1 MTDGLKN
8 VRIRARNVTRVH
20 GHRCLDD
27 DASLVSLAPGK
38 RRCRVLDAPCR
49 APVSIQP
56 AHVWQWPLSKKIVA
70 TVCPLDFDTNSMQC
84 DCINCDGINPVL
96 GKNLEHLRLTR

>member
-38 RRCRVLDAPCR
+38 RRCRVLDAPGR
-49 APVSIQP
+49 QSPY
-56 AHVWQWPLSKKIVA
+56 
-70 TVCPLDFDTNSMQC
+70 
-84 DCINCDGINPVL
+84 
-96 GKNLEHLRLTR
+96 NLRMSGSGL